1 MILFGAF
8 GQALSRVAETG
19 GVPTPATALDPSRQ
33 QYRHSWPVFLP
44 DGRRFL
50 FLAQSNDPAE
60 TAVYQGTLGST
71 ETRRA
76 FAAVSRVAVAGSH
89 VLTLSKGLLIAQPYD
104 AERAQVGAVAT
115 TIAEHVDSDTTQ
127 RSGGALSAAAAGVV
141 AFRSASADSRLIW
154 FDRTGSEIGAF
165 PARADYHHPW
175 LSPDEKRV
183 GVEKTDPAT
192 GRHGVWI
199 LDLARGTSS
208 RLLLDATG
216 AHRPIWSPDGTRIGF
231 GSNRLGGH
239 DLYEIA
245 SDGSGGE
252 RLVLSSKESGLE
264 VTDWSLDGRFLL
276 YQIKRRG
283 TYDILCLAALACS
296 RTAGRSRNVGGGD
309 PWDVLSGCP
318 LDRLH
323 IERIRLAG
331 SVCSGVP

>member
-1 MILFGAF
+1 M
-8 GQALSRVAETG
+8 SRL
-19 GVPTPATALDPSRQ
+19 PAA
-33 QYRHSWPVFLP
+33 
-44 DGRRFL
+44 
-50 FLAQSNDPAE
+50 
-60 TAVYQGTLGST
+60 
-71 ETRRA
+71 
-76 FAAVSRVAVAGSH
+76 H

-104 AERAQVGAVAT
+104 AERVQVGAVAT

-165 PARADYHHPW
+165 PTRADYHHPW
-175 LSPDEKRV
+175 LSPDETRV

-276 YQIKRRG
+276 YQIQAPGNVRHS
-283 TYDILCLAALACS
+283 CLAALACS
-296 RTAGRSRNVGGGD
+296 RTAGGSRNVGGGD